1 MTLKILGGSLKG
13 KDIKIPKTRE
23 TRPVTSLLRKSMFDT
38 CQFYIEN
45 ARVLDLFAGSGAIG
59 IEALSRG
66 ARFCLFV
73 DLGELQIKCI
83 RENLEKLELRA
94 KSAVLREDAFKFLNE
109 FERDPFDILFVD
121 PPYPIGLEGYSKLLT
136 LLKESHAV
144 DQNSII
150 FIEAP
155 SIIVKEF
162 SPIVEENYVIRKQ
175 KKNSTT
181 TLLQIYL
188 KPLDVE
194 GSN

>member
-13 KDIKIPKTRE
+13 KDIKIPKTRD

-73 DLGELQIKCI
+73 DLGEMQVKCI
-83 RENLEKLELRA
+83 RENLEKLGLRTN
-94 KSAVLREDAFKFLNE
+94 SAVLREDAFKFLKE
-109 FERDPFDILFVD
+109 FERDAFDIIFVD
-121 PPYPIGLEGYSKLLT
+121 PPYPIGLEGYTNLLN
-136 LLKESHAV
+136 LLKESFAV
-144 DQNSII
+144 TKDSII
-150 FIEAP
+150 FLEAP
-155 SIIVKEF
+155 SVIVKQF
-162 SPIVEENYVIRKQ
+162 IPILEKDYVIRKQ

-181 TLLQIYL
+181 TLFQIYL
-188 KPLDVE
+188 KSDVE
-194 GSN
+194 E

>member
-13 KDIKIPKTRE
+13 KDIKIPKSRD

-73 DLGELQIKCI
+73 DLGEMQVKCI
-83 RENLEKLELRA
+83 RENLGKLGLGNS
-94 KSAVLREDAFKFLNE
+94 SAVLREDAFKFLKE
-109 FERDPFDILFVD
+109 FERDAFDIIFVD
-121 PPYPIGLEGYSKLLT
+121 PPYPIGLEGYSNLLN
-136 LLKESHAV
+136 LLKGSLAV
-144 DQNSII
+144 TKDTVI
-150 FIEAP
+150 FLEAP
-155 SIIVKEF
+155 SVIVRQF
-162 SPIVEENYVIRKQ
+162 IPIVEKDYVIRKQ

-181 TLLQIYL
+181 TLFQIYL
-188 KPLDVE
+188 KSEVDK
-194 GSN
+194 